1 MKYTDNSLNILTA
14 LQVKGIRNGW
24 INQFM
29 NKKYD
34 LEGLIPAI
42 RKKDDGYT
50 LEFFL
55 HEKAKIEKYLE
66 EYEYADGVIAVGD
79 TLFPELP
86 HDVTGGDC
94 PVVLFYKGD
103 ISLLTQA
110 TNIAVI
116 GVLNPTEDIE
126 RRERAFVK
134 ALVERECCIVSGLAK
149 GCDGIA
155 HRQALESNGQTI
167 AILPS
172 SLKDITPSEHKS
184 LAEDIVIKGGL
195 LITEYYKEIT
205 SKKELVGH
213 YIKRDRLQ
221 AMFSKAVCLAASY
234 APNKE
239 GNDSGSRHAMGKAKD
254 YCIPRY
260 VMYNEK
266 EDSNNPMF
274 DLNRDLLR
282 ESDVKIITQRTI
294 DEMSKGIK
302 TTLF

>member
-14 LQVKGIRNGW
+14 LQVKGIGKGW

-29 NKKYD
+29 NRKYD
-34 LEGLIPAI
+34 LEDLISAI

-86 HDVTGGDC
+86 HDVKGGDC

-116 GVLNPTEDIE
+116 GVLNPTENIE

-134 ALVERECCIVSGLAK
+134 ALVEKKCCIVSGLAK

-155 HRQALESNGQTI
+155 HKQALESNGQTI
-167 AILPS
+167 AILPN

-205 SKKELVGH
+205 SKKELVDH